1 MHHPRQAFRFLRGV
15 AALALPAAAVVGL
28 AAGCGKGAVP
38 PDAGTGPRKII
49 YWEKWTGFEGEAAE
63 QVVKTFNAQ
72 EQQKA
77 RTTPAY
83 RPIQVQLVSV
93 AEIEQ
98 KLMVAIAGGNPPDV
112 AGIETKMLYPY
123 IDKGALLD
131 LTEMIAGA
139 GISKADYIPVFWN
152 MCEHHGRQW
161 ALPTTP
167 STTALHWNKRL
178 FSEAGL
184 NPDVPPATLEE
195 LDAWAEKLTRWEV
208 VGGDGTKEIR
218 TGFCTNIP
226 DADKRLVQVGFLP
239 AEPGWWPF
247 LWCYHF
253 GGRLFDENGNVT
265 AAAPEN
271 VQAFEWLASYSKKL
285 GVAHLQRFISGF
297 GNFSSPQNP
306 FLSGK
311 VAMEIQ
317 GVWMY
322 NFIDKYA
329 PGLQWGVA
337 PFPYPKSR
345 PELARTTLA
354 DVDMVVIPKGARHPQ
369 EAFAFMRYLNSQ
381 EGMEMLCLGHRK
393 FSPLMKVSSG
403 FVSAHPH
410 PYVALFRDLAF
421 SPTVVAMPKS
431 GTWNEYQREME
442 NAAGGVQDLN
452 VTPAAALAGV
462 QARLSGAVERN
473 RRTSQATP
481 TP

>member
-1 MHHPRQAFRFLRGV
+1 MHDPRNTFRFLTVV
-15 AALALPAAAVVGL
+15 AVLALPAAAVWL
-28 AAGCGKGAVP
+28 AAGCGRAAVSQE
-38 PDAGTGPRKII
+38 AGTGPRKIV

-63 QVVKTFNAQ
+63 QVVKAFNVQ
-72 EQQKA
+72 EQQKV
-77 RTTPAY
+77 RTDPAY
-83 RPIQVQLVSV
+83 RPIQVQLVSA

-98 KLMVAIAGGNPPDV
+98 KLLVAIAGGTPPDV

-123 IDKGALLD
+123 IDKGAVMD

-139 GISKADYIPVFWN
+139 GISKADYVPVFWG
-152 MCEHHGRQW
+152 MCELYGRQW

-178 FSEAGL
+178 FNEAGL
-184 NPDVPPATLEE
+184 NPDVPPATIEE
-195 LDAWAEKLTRWEV
+195 LDAWAEKLTQWEV
-208 VGGDGTKEIR
+208 TTAAGRKEIR
-218 TGFCTNIP
+218 SGYCPEVP
-226 DADKRLVQVGFLP
+226 DADKHLIQVGFLP

-253 GGRLFDENGNVT
+253 GGRLFDEKGKVT

-271 VQAFEWLASYSKKL
+271 VQAFEWLASYSRKL

-329 PGLQWGVA
+329 PGLQWGAA
-337 PFPYPKSR
+337 PFPYPKAR
-345 PELARTTLA
+345 PDLARTTLV
-354 DVDMVVIPKGARHPQ
+354 DVDMVVIPKGAKHPR

-381 EGMEMLCLGHRK
+381 AAMEMLCLGHRK
-393 FSPLMKVSSG
+393 FSPLMNVSTR
-403 FVSAHPH
+403 FAAIHPH
-410 PYVALFRDLAF
+410 PYVTVFRDLAF
-421 SPTVVAMPKS
+421 SRNVVAMPKS
-431 GTWNEYQREME
+431 GVWNEYQREME
-442 NAAGGVQDLN
+442 NAVGGVQDLN

-462 QARLSGAVERN
+462 QARLSEAVERN
-473 RRTSQATP
+473 RRTAPVKP